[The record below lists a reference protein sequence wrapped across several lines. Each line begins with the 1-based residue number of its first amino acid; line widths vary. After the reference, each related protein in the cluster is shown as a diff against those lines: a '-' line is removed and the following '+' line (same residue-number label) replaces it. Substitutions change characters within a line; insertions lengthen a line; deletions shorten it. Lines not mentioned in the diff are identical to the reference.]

1 MEDDSSYNSEAE
13 PDSDTEE
20 SLGVDDP
27 EALLQT
33 WLGELDSL
41 NMVST
46 EYRWL
51 PMRLDYLLCHSV
63 PKCPEKDHANRHGS
77 NILRQYH
84 HNNFY

>member
-1 MEDDSSYNSEAE
+1 MEEDSSYNSEAE

-20 SLGVDDP
+20 SSGLEDP

-46 EYRWL
+46 
-51 PMRLDYLLCHSV
+51 V
-63 PKCPEKDHANRHGS
+63 
-77 NILRQYH
+77 
-84 HNNFY
+84 

>member
-20 SLGVDDP
+20 SSGLEDP

-46 EYRWL
+46 A
-51 PMRLDYLLCHSV
+51 YLSASQAIVKVPVCHSFETNEHQRDKIPHRPTGEV
-63 PKCPEKDHANRHGS
+63 PAAVSC
-77 NILRQYH
+77 I
-84 HNNFY
+84 